1 MSTHS
6 KKETV
11 ELYNGI
17 KIRKFSN
24 QAAPIDKPLQRKA
37 LGVIGKAHKLSI
49 QRTDMKAA
57 KIAGNNS
64 KYYAKKEY
72 AKNKEKK

>member
-6 KKETV
+6 KKETL
-11 ELYNGI
+11 ETYNGI

-24 QAAPIDKPLQRKA
+24 QAAPIDKPLQRKV
-37 LGVIGKAHKLSI
+37 LGTVGKALNLSH
-49 QRTDMKAA
+49 QRTDTKAA
-57 KIAGNNS
+57 KIAANNR
-64 KYYAKKEY
+64 KYYAKKEH